1 MNKAEIFK
9 LVAATAARSPA
20 ARRKVGAVLVWEN
33 QVVCTG
39 FNHNPCA
46 DRCEDDDGNTLSSV
60 MHAEEACLRNYAL
73 RQNKPSLAECT
84 MYVSHQPCVDCET
97 QLAAQGVKYEVV
109 EEFLKF
115 DAEKLRYDLV
125 PPSAVKAMADVL
137 TFGARKYKPNNWKN
151 CQDPERYLAALIRH
165 IEAYRSG
172 EELDTDSGLPHLAHA
187 MTNLA
192 FLLELGYVPQEWN
205 K

>member
-1 MNKAEIFK
+1 MNKTEIFK
-9 LVAATAARSPA
+9 LVTATAAKSPA

-39 FNHNPCA
+39 FNHNPLS
-46 DRCEDDDGNTLSSV
+46 DKCEDEQGNTLPSV
-60 MHAEEACLRNYAL
+60 RHAEEACIRNYNT
-73 RQNKPSLAECT
+73 RVHKPDLAECT

-97 QLAAQGVKYEVV
+97 KLAAVGVKYEVV

-125 PPSAVKAMADVL
+125 PPSAVKALAEVL

-151 CQDPERYLAALIRH
+151 CQDPERYLAALMRH
-165 IEAYRSG
+165 IEAYRAG

-187 MTNLA
+187 MTNLS
-192 FLLELGYVPQEWN
+192 FLLELGYAPQEWN

>member
-1 MNKAEIFK
+1 MQKSEIFK
-9 LVAATAARSPA
+9 LVAATAAKSPA
-20 ARRKVGAVLVWEN
+20 ARRKVGAVLMRGDT
-33 QVVCTG
+33 VVCTG
-39 FNHNPCA
+39 FNHNPHA
-46 DRCEDDDGNTLSSV
+46 EKCEDAEGNTLNSV
-60 MHAEEACLRNYAL
+60 MHAEEACLRSYAL
-73 RQNKPSLAECT
+73 RQKKPDLAECV

-97 QLAAQGVKYEVV
+97 LLTAQGVRYEVV

-115 DAEKLRYDLV
+115 DAEKLRYDLI
-125 PPSAVKAMADVL
+125 PPSAVKALAEVL

-165 IEAYRSG
+165 VEAYRSG
-172 EELDTDSGLPHLAHA
+172 EELDADSGLPHLAHA
-187 MTNLA
+187 MTNLS

>member
-9 LVAATAARSPA
+9 LVTATAAKSPA
-20 ARRKVGAVLVWEN
+20 ARRKVGAVLMWGDT
-33 QVVCTG
+33 VVCTG
-39 FNHNPCA
+39 FNHNPLS
-46 DRCEDDDGNTLSSV
+46 DKCEDEQGNTLSSV
-60 MHAEEACLRNYAL
+60 RHAEEACILNYSTRVLR
-73 RQNKPSLAECT
+73 PDLAECI

-97 QLAAQGVKYEVV
+97 KLAAAGVKYEVV

-115 DAEKLRYDLV
+115 DAEKLRYDLI
-125 PPSAVKAMADVL
+125 PPSATKALAEVL

-172 EELDTDSGLPHLAHA
+172 EELDADSGLPHLAHA